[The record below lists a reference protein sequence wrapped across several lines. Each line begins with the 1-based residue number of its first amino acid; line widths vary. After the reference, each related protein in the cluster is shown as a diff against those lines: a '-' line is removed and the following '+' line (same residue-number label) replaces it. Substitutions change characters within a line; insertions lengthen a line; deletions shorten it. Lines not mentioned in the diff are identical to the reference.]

1 VYQIL
6 VSAVLQVPTPD
17 YIGRKE
23 ILDLYLGKV
32 LSKDVDVEILARG
45 TTGFTGADLENMVN
59 QAALR
64 AAIDGADSVTMKY
77 LENARDKVLMGMQCL
92 QMTVVLKRTKYS
104 VHACPEFCD
113 LYLSKCCVNAIL
125 LYVFFLNSLYI
136 EH

>member
-1 VYQIL
+1 
-6 VSAVLQVPTPD
+6 VPTPD
-17 YIGRKE
+17 YVGRKE

-92 QMTVVLKRTKYS
+92 LITVVLKGVMITVRGRTIKF
-104 VHACPEFCD
+104 A
-113 LYLSKCCVNAIL
+113 
-125 LYVFFLNSLYI
+125 NSSQ
-136 EH
+136 

>member
-1 VYQIL
+1 MPTTGKCCEMCQILVSVVMYQIV

-77 LENARDKVLMGMQCL
+77 LENARDKVLMGMQCC
-92 QMTVVLKRTKYS
+92 QITVVLKHIKNTVR
-104 VHACPEFCD
+104 ACPD
-113 LYLSKCCVNAIL
+113 
-125 LYVFFLNSLYI
+125 
-136 EH
+136 

>member
-1 VYQIL
+1 
-6 VSAVLQVPTPD
+6 VPTPD

-32 LSKDVDVEILARG
+32 LSKDVNVEILARG

-77 LENARDKVLMGMQCL
+77 LENARDKVLMGMQRL
-92 QMTVVLKRTKYS
+92 LITVVLTC
-104 VHACPEFCD
+104 VTITVQACLDLCD
-113 LYLSKCCVNAIL
+113 SC
-125 LYVFFLNSLYI
+125 
-136 EH
+136 